1 MKLTPTIRNTAHSE
15 KNRKNINGLENKTN
29 MDPCDIYI
37 FIISFGGP
45 QSIINIK
52 GSLFLINE
60 GLSGM
65 TKCLEHTYTNALP
78 LPIKYIHIY
87 VKAFELLEFN
97 LYYISHSTPLEL
109 KFEILKCGIILINY
123 SFPMV

>member
-65 TKCLEHTYTNALP
+65 TKCLEHTYTNNNKINTTARPGL
-78 LPIKYIHIY
+78 LGSSKIEAAAFLASFK
-87 VKAFELLEFN
+87 KAFRRGTGGN
-97 LYYISHSTPLEL
+97 LSTRPT
-109 KFEILKCGIILINY
+109 
-123 SFPMV
+123 S